1 MGLVG
6 GLVDPVVDLVEGL
19 VGELGLAELDSVL
32 VLSGAVVIPI

>member
-6 GLVDPVVDLVEGL
+6 GLVDPVEGL